1 MCGWKGIN
9 NQHILWRSQ
18 INGIRNPENVD
29 EQKKIAMSICGNA
42 SFAKHWTQNNWSDFS
57 AFLASQQSWH
67 WPSFCALVWSGSV
80 CTHSKTKQMQ
90 QETWIK
96 THRWRWNLST
106 DRFNLFFVVM
116 DFKQHNQMFMLVIKC
131 SWQTGIIKHKTRFSE
146 WIPWCVLFNLR
157 VFVISSIA
165 DISYVQ
171 SPFAICYRALSAD

>member
-29 EQKKIAMSICGNA
+29 EQKKIEMSICGNA
-42 SFAKHWTQNNWSDFS
+42 AFAKHWTQNNWSDFS

-106 DRFNLFFVVM
+106 DRFNLVFVVM

-146 WIPWCVLFNLR
+146 WIP
-157 VFVISSIA
+157 
-165 DISYVQ
+165 
-171 SPFAICYRALSAD
+171 